1 MSSLKEVCI
10 TAAKKVFDNRA
21 DVEEFAQG
29 YLESAIH
36 RFAKDTSE
44 IPPNVLA
51 NIAEC
56 AAWFIY
62 DESIEKQ
69 ISIPLPARRDMVA
82 AHLRERFPLYAA
94 S

>member
-1 MSSLKEVCI
+1 YVNLKIATCLV
-10 TAAKKVFDNRA
+10 RYA
-21 DVEEFAQG
+21 DDRLIDQ
-29 YLESAIH
+29 
-36 RFAKDTSE
+36 RFPSE

>member
-10 TAAKKVFDNRA
+10 NATKKVFDNRA
-21 DVEEFAQG
+21 DTEAFAQG
-29 YLESAIH
+29 YIESAIL
-36 RFAKDTSE
+36 RFANDISE
-44 IPPNVLA
+44 IPPHVLA

-62 DESIEKQ
+62 DDSIEKQ
-69 ISIPLPARRDMVA
+69 TSIPLSARRETVA

-94 S
+94 R